1 MAEGF
6 VVDVLYEGGAWVEA
20 LGVLVVAKRVGVA
33 EGGGEGVG
41 GGEAGAVGGLLGGAG
56 VVDLGWHAS
65 DALLVADDIVD
76 VGTYVSVELGGD
88 GVVEGGGHDF
98 MVNG

>member
-1 MAEGF
+1 M
-6 VVDVLYEGGAWVEA
+6 VDVLDEGGARVEA
-20 LGVLVVAKRVGVA
+20 LGVLMVAQRVGVA

-41 GGEAGAVGGLLGGAG
+41 GGEASAVGGLLGGAG
-56 VVDLGWHAS
+56 IVDLGGHTA

-76 VGTYVSVELGGD
+76 VGAYVSVELGGD
-88 GVVEGGGHDF
+88 GVVEGGGHGF